1 MPAEFNLTIAACL
14 LSLPL
19 ASLLWAV
26 LCFTVAVAAFSI
38 QIPDP
43 KGVFLL
49 VAVLGATVLC
59 GIAILMF
66 FWSIWEESPHTEIED
81 GYSEDI
87 FYDDETVH
95 KNESSSRSIF
105 QVVRQRMVGWI
116 RHQGKISRGMSTAIV
131 NGAEAA

>member
-43 KGVFLL
+43 KGVYLQ
-49 VAVLGATVLC
+49 VAVLGATVL
-59 GIAILMF
+59 
-66 FWSIWEESPHTEIED
+66 
-81 GYSEDI
+81 
-87 FYDDETVH
+87 
-95 KNESSSRSIF
+95 
-105 QVVRQRMVGWI
+105 
-116 RHQGKISRGMSTAIV
+116 
-131 NGAEAA
+131 